1 MIRTDAVVLHSFDY
15 RETSR
20 IVRLATR
27 EVGVIS
33 VMARGTRRPKST
45 IGLGLDLFTTGAA
58 QIAIHPTRDL
68 HTLASFDATRSR
80 PELAGTLA
88 RFGAATML
96 AELCLR
102 FGSEDVQPSLFDLLV
117 SGLETLVLAE
127 GRSAIEAGLATGWR
141 LVGDLGFAP
150 ELDSCARCHRPLE
163 PEAAAE
169 FAPRAGG
176 VLCESCARLERGG
189 RRLPASAR
197 ATLQRW
203 LAGER
208 VVLEDALIER
218 AHQRLLREFV
228 EEHLT
233 DGRPLRAFAAWE
245 AGTT

>member
-33 VMARGTRRPKST
+33 VMARGTRRPKASV
-45 IGLGLDLFTTGAA
+45 GPGLDLFTTGAA
-58 QIAIHPTRDL
+58 LITIHPTRDL
-68 HTLASFDATRSR
+68 HTLVSFDATRSR
-80 PELAGTLA
+80 PELAGTLP

-102 FGSEDVQPSLFDLLV
+102 FGSEDVQPALYDLFV
-117 SGLETLVLAE
+117 SGLESLGRCE
-127 GRSAIEAGLATGWR
+127 GRTAVESGLATGWQ
-141 LVGDLGFAP
+141 LVSELGFAP
-150 ELDSCARCHRPLE
+150 ELDACARCHRPLE
-163 PEAAAE
+163 PEATTE

-176 VLCESCARLERGG
+176 LLCADCARVERGG

-208 VVLEDALIER
+208 VTLEDLPVER

-245 AGTT
+245 AGTA

>member
-1 MIRTDAVVLHSFDY
+1 MIRTDAVVLHCFDY

-33 VMARGTRRPKST
+33 VLARGTRRPKAT
-45 IGLGLDLFTTGAA
+45 VGPGMDLFTTGAA
-58 QIAIHPTRDL
+58 QLVMHPTRDL
-68 HTLASFDATRSR
+68 HTLIAFDATRSR

-88 RFGAATML
+88 RFGSATML

-102 FGSEDVQPSLFDLLV
+102 FGSEDVQPALFDLLIAGFESV
-117 SGLETLVLAE
+117 ARCE
-127 GRSAIEAGLATGWR
+127 GRTAIEAGLASAWR
-141 LVGDLGFAP
+141 MVGELGFAP
-150 ELDSCARCHRPLE
+150 ELEGCARCHQLIDA
-163 PEAAAE
+163 EATAA

-176 VLCESCARLERGG
+176 LLCAACARLERGG
-189 RRLPASAR
+189 RRLPPAAR
-197 ATLQRW
+197 ATLQQW
-203 LAGER
+203 LLGAR
-208 VVLEDALIER
+208 VPLADAAIER

-245 AGTT
+245 SGTP